1 MKNEVAAV
9 LIVVALIA
17 GAGIAYFWTPTNP
30 SETTTKT
37 YTITT
42 TLNGGTIT
50 TTLNGGTITTTLNG
64 GSNLVKCVVV
74 YYEVDAAEFLTSSST
89 SYGSATRSYQISNY
103 TTITS
108 IEQAVGYTTSTRVLL
123 YESRTS
129 THTGPVIASWDGTE
143 CTWVP

>member
-37 YTITT
+37 YTTTT
-42 TLNGGTIT
+42 TLNEGTIT
-50 TTLNGGTITTTLNG
+50 TTLNEGTITTTLNG

-74 YYEVDAAEFLTSSST
+74 YYEVDAAGFVMSSST
-89 SYGSATRSYQISNY
+89 SYGSTTFSYQISNY

-108 IEQAVGYTTSTRVLL
+108 IEQAVGYTTSTSVTL
-123 YESRTS
+123 SDTS